1 VGQQLRALPLLEVL
15 VSSYVCHQL
24 QALNNLQVAK
34 RVESEGL
41 AGGQNPLMY
50 KERRVLNIE
59 KVIR

>member
-1 VGQQLRALPLLEVL
+1 VGQQLRALPLVEVL
-15 VSSYVCHQL
+15 VSGYVCHQL
-24 QALNNLQVAK
+24 QVLSNLQVPK
-34 RVESEGL
+34 RVVSVGR

>member
-24 QALNNLQVAK
+24 QVLNNLQVAK

>member
-34 RVESEGL
+34 RVDSEGL
-41 AGGQNPLMY
+41 TGGQNPLMY

>member
-1 VGQQLRALPLLEVL
+1 VGQQLRALPLVEVL

-24 QALNNLQVAK
+24 QVLNNLPVAK

>member
-1 VGQQLRALPLLEVL
+1 MGQQLRALPLLEVL

-24 QALNNLQVAK
+24 QVLNNLQVAK
-34 RVESEGL
+34 RVVSVGR

-50 KERRVLNIE
+50 KERIVINIE

>member
-34 RVESEGL
+34 RVDSEGL

>member
-1 VGQQLRALPLLEVL
+1 MGQQLRALPLVEVL
-15 VSSYVCHQL
+15 VSGYVCHQL
-24 QALNNLQVAK
+24 QVLNNLQVAK

>member
-1 VGQQLRALPLLEVL
+1 MGQQLRALPLLEVL

>member
-1 VGQQLRALPLLEVL
+1 MGQQLRALPLLEVL
-15 VSSYVCHQL
+15 VSSYVCYQL
-24 QALNNLQVAK
+24 QVLNNLQVAK